1 MDWHQLW
8 VIISTPDNVPI
19 VALLF
24 LVPFYAWY
32 GFRQAFANDRLIE
45 QLEANPEM
53 AKTHHRKTQP
63 YQSGWAKELP
73 VWPFLL
79 RIEFLAALIVTVVLF
94 VWSITLNAPLEEP
107 ANPSITMN
115 PAKAPWY
122 FLGLQEML
130 VYFDPW
136 MAGVILPTLIV
147 VGLMAIPYM
156 DMNPLGNGYY
166 TYKQRKFAIG
176 TFCFG
181 FIGLWVVMVVIG
193 TFIRG
198 PGWMWFWPGATW
210 DHARLIFEINRDL
223 DQIVAGIFA
232 SMGMLGVAEFFGN
245 IWVRTVFGG
254 IVTGLYFAVA
264 GFAIHKLIVATEFN
278 RKVYAR
284 MSMLQYLTLQV
295 MLTFMLLLPVKIVLR
310 LLFRIKYIWVT
321 PWFNI

>member
-8 VIISTPDNVPI
+8 EITSTPDNVPI
-19 VALLF
+19 VALIF
-24 LVPFYAWY
+24 LVPFYIWY

-45 QLEANPEM
+45 QLEGNPEM
-53 AKTHHRKTQP
+53 AKTHHRKTLP
-63 YQSGWAKELP
+63 FKEGWSKELP

-79 RIEFLAALIVTVVLF
+79 RMEFLAVLVVTVILF
-94 VWSITLNAPLEEP
+94 VWSIALSAPLEEP

-147 VGLMAIPYM
+147 VGLMAIPYL
-156 DMNPLGNGYY
+156 DMNPLGSGYY
-166 TYKQRKFAIG
+166 TWKQRKFAIG

-181 FIGLWVVMVVIG
+181 FIGLWVLMVVIG

-198 PGWMWFWPGATW
+198 PGWMWFWPGQTW
-210 DHARLIFEINRDL
+210 DHSRLIFEINRNLPDL
-223 DQIVAGIFA
+223 FGITGAWGIGIFGA
-232 SMGMLGVAEFFGN
+232 IALGV
-245 IWVRTVFGG
+245 
-254 IVTGLYFAVA
+254 YFAVA
-264 GFAIHKLIVATEFN
+264 GFGVHKLITLSEFN

-284 MSMLQYLTLQV
+284 MSMLQYMTLQLL
-295 MLTFMLLLPVKIVLR
+295 LTFMLLLPVKILLR
-310 LLFRIKYIWVT
+310 QLFRIKYIWVT